1 MRPTPFDTCRRRLR
15 AVILGLAMAI
25 GGATPQVH
33 AEATEPLTFS
43 LAEVPPWAYEDD
55 QGGSAGLLVEL
66 VEKLRDRTGL
76 PMEYSVRP
84 HARAALELN
93 EGTADFAPYFD
104 SPTANRAGEPVAE
117 LVRVR
122 YLVVGFPG
130 QPTVESLS
138 DLDGQNVGYL
148 SGTWYGE
155 AFRDHEGFNKVEV
168 SDVSHGVRLMRAG
181 RLTALVASDV
191 AIGGEYS
198 PDGDGN
204 GLQELMKLGTGVG
217 RIYQSRASDRTDAV
231 PAIQS
236 AMSEMAEDGTLEAL
250 FGDRYEPGGASGE

>member
-33 AEATEPLTFS
+33 ADATKPLTFS
-43 LAEVPPWAYEDD
+43 LAQITPWAYEDD
-55 QGGSAGLLVEL
+55 RGEAAGLLVEL
-66 VEKLRDRTGL
+66 VHELRERTGL
-76 PMEYSVRP
+76 PMEYRIRP

-93 EGTADFAPYFD
+93 EGTVDFAPYFD
-104 SPTANRAGEPVAE
+104 SPVANRAGEPIAE

-122 YLVVGFPG
+122 YLVVGLPG
-130 QPTVESLS
+130 QQRVESLS
-138 DLDGQNVGYL
+138 DLDGENIGYL

-155 AFRDHEGFNKVEV
+155 AFRSYEGFNKVEV
-168 SDVSHGVRLMRAG
+168 RNVSHGVRLMREG
-181 RLTALVASDV
+181 RLSAVVASDV

-250 FGDRYEPGGASGE
+250 FGDRYESGDASGD